1 MEFGTPSTSVRRRK
15 EDSCESRSSTFGNHD
30 GRRDSGLGVGPPDA
44 RSNSRYAEHPERVG
58 KQIVDYRRAWA
69 SRGGKDLHVQLAEV
83 RRTFIEVLHTFTKMS
98 S

>member
-1 MEFGTPSTSVRRRK
+1 MGFGAQSISVRRRK

-44 RSNSRYAEHPERVG
+44 RSNSRYAEPPERVG

-69 SRGGKDLHVQLAEV
+69 SRGGKDLHVQLV
-83 RRTFIEVLHTFTKMS
+83 GIPVIPRTFLEVLYKEMS
-98 S
+98 